1 MHSLHK
7 DYKYA
12 KRDVQ
17 SLQAEVN
24 LLRAQRD
31 RLSGAVNA
39 LTKNH
44 DDELVEL
51 QEQLELKK
59 RIPWSTRDR
68 IGGLI
73 EAAYDRMQT
82 DNQDSGELT
91 EQDGEE

>member
-1 MHSLHK
+1 MLE
-7 DYKYA
+7 
-12 KRDVQ
+12 
-17 SLQAEVN
+17 EVN

-44 DDELVEL
+44 EDELVQL
-51 QEQLELKK
+51 HEQWELKK
-59 RIPWSTRDR
+59 RIPSFTWDW

-73 EAAYDRMQT
+73 EAAHDRMQV

-91 EQDGEE
+91 EQDGAA